1 MCGIV
6 GYVSKSPIK
15 HDAFSAMIA
24 SLGHRGPDDS
34 GCQIFHDFG
43 SEIGLGH
50 RRLSILDISMKGHQ
64 PMRLGIRYTIVYN
77 GEIYNFIDLK
87 NELKGYGYSFTT
99 NTDTEVVLAAYDKW
113 AEECVNKI
121 NGMFAIAIYDK
132 LNGKIFLARDR
143 IGKKPLY
150 YFHSNSIF
158 LFASELKPI
167 MLFSGFQK
175 RINTSILPSYLH
187 HQYISGQQ
195 TVFESVFRV
204 EPGSYLVY
212 DIKEDSISKY
222 QYWDLIQ
229 RYFSNQNLCPKNYD
243 DAINELNLLLR
254 DSVQKR
260 LISDV
265 PIGCFLSGGIDS
277 SLISAIA
284 QSLSSQPIRTF
295 SIGFEDNA
303 YDESGYAKD
312 VADYLGT
319 NHTNLRISEN
329 DMFQLVD
336 SIPQYFDE
344 PFADPSQI
352 PTMLVSELAKS
363 QITVALSGDGGDE
376 LFCGYQIYKNLAY
389 LDNIEPFVNSF
400 RSLTFGL
407 DKFTGKLSPKLRAIF
422 LNSDIR
428 TKTQLH
434 YFMGDDLAARLVI
447 GEKQSPLFQIEDRF
461 ALNNWQTRRMLLD
474 MLTYLPDDILV
485 KVDRASMKYGLEAR
499 APLLDYRI
507 LELSFRMQHDF
518 KYRNGQLKY
527 ILKDLAYQYVPR
539 ILLDRPK
546 HGFGVPINKW
556 LSSSVISE
564 QFNDY
569 CAKDFVIS
577 QNIFDTDVVEELQK
591 QVNKGNTSSIGWA
604 YFVFQQWY
612 SHYFLEKR
620 FGDKL

>member
-34 GCQIFHDFG
+34 GCQIHHDSG

-64 PMRLGIRYTIVYN
+64 PMMLGSRYTIVYN

-132 LNGKIFLARDR
+132 HKGILFLARDR

-167 MLFSGFQK
+167 MLFPDFQK

-187 HQYISGQQ
+187 HQYISGPQ

-204 EPGSYLVY
+204 EPGSYLLY
-212 DIKEDSISKY
+212 NIKEDSISKY

-229 RYFSNQNLCPKNYD
+229 RYFSNQNLCPRNYD
-243 DAINELNLLLR
+243 EAINELNSLLR

-284 QSLSSQPIRTF
+284 HLSSQPIRTF
-295 SIGFEDNA
+295 SIGFEDTA

-319 NHTNLRISEN
+319 NHTI
-329 DMFQLVD
+329 
-336 SIPQYFDE
+336 
-344 PFADPSQI
+344 
-352 PTMLVSELAKS
+352 
-363 QITVALSGDGGDE
+363 
-376 LFCGYQIYKNLAY
+376 
-389 LDNIEPFVNSF
+389 
-400 RSLTFGL
+400 
-407 DKFTGKLSPKLRAIF
+407 
-422 LNSDIR
+422 
-428 TKTQLH
+428 
-434 YFMGDDLAARLVI
+434 
-447 GEKQSPLFQIEDRF
+447 
-461 ALNNWQTRRMLLD
+461 
-474 MLTYLPDDILV
+474 
-485 KVDRASMKYGLEAR
+485 
-499 APLLDYRI
+499 
-507 LELSFRMQHDF
+507 
-518 KYRNGQLKY
+518 
-527 ILKDLAYQYVPR
+527 
-539 ILLDRPK
+539 
-546 HGFGVPINKW
+546 
-556 LSSSVISE
+556 
-564 QFNDY
+564 
-569 CAKDFVIS
+569 
-577 QNIFDTDVVEELQK
+577 
-591 QVNKGNTSSIGWA
+591 
-604 YFVFQQWY
+604 
-612 SHYFLEKR
+612 
-620 FGDKL
+620 